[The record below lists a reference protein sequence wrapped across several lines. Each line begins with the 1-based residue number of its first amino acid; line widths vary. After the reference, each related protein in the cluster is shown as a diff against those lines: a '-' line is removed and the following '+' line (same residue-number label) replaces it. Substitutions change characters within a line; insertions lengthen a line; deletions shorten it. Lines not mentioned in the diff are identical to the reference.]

1 MFSNVEHMT
10 TTSGPQ
16 TGAQTGGRIRMSPEG
31 RREQLLELGTQ
42 LLSTRT
48 LDEISIEVLAEEA
61 GISRGLLYHYFGN
74 KHEFHLAV
82 VRRAVE
88 QLVAITAPRDID
100 DPIEQLAVSI
110 GAYLDYVV
118 ENYTGYVSLVRAAA
132 GGNEELRA
140 IYEEGRLALTDRIF
154 EVTGPEGLKALGLS
168 DSPTM
173 RLLVNGWAAML
184 EVVVIDWVDDPRG
197 IAREELLGRLAR
209 ALPGIVLA

>member
-1 MFSNVEHMT
+1 MFSNVGHMT
-10 TTSGPQ
+10 TTGPSRS
-16 TGAQTGGRIRMSPEG
+16 TSRGGRLRMSPEH

-42 LLSTRT
+42 LLSSRT

-74 KHEFHLAV
+74 KQEFHLAV

-88 QLVAITAPRDID
+88 QLVAITAPRDIE
-100 DPIEQLAVSI
+100 DPVEQLAVSI

-118 ENYTGYVSLVRAAA
+118 ENETGYVSLVRAAA

-140 IYEEGRLALTDRIF
+140 IYEEGRRALTDRIF
-154 EVTGPEGLKALGLS
+154 EVTGAEGLEALGLV

-184 EVVVIDWVDDPRG
+184 EVVIIDWVGDHRG
-197 IAREELLGRLAR
+197 IAREDLLDRLAR
-209 ALPGIVLA
+209 ALPAIVLG

>member
-1 MFSNVEHMT
+1 MT
-10 TTSGPQ
+10 SSTGSRSG
-16 TGAQTGGRIRMSPEG
+16 RLRMSPAS
-31 RREQLLELGTQ
+31 RREQLLELGTK

-74 KHEFHLAV
+74 KQEFHLAV

-88 QLVAITAPRDID
+88 DLVAITAPRDIE
-100 DPIEQLAVSI
+100 DPLEQLAVSI

-140 IYEEGRLALTDRIF
+140 IYDEGRRALTDRIF
-154 EVTGPEGLKALGLS
+154 EVTGPERLAALGLT

-173 RLLVNGWAAML
+173 RLLVKGWAAMN
-184 EVVVIDWVDDPRG
+184 EQVIIDWVADPRG
-197 IAREELLGRLAR
+197 IARDDLLDRLAR
-209 ALPGIVLA
+209 ALPAIVLA

>member
-1 MFSNVEHMT
+1 MT
-10 TTSGPQ
+10 STT
-16 TGAQTGGRIRMSPEG
+16 GRIRMSPEG

-48 LDEISIEVLAEEA
+48 LDEISIELLAEEA

-74 KHEFHLAV
+74 KQEFHVAV

-88 QLVAITAPRDID
+88 QLVAITAPRDIE
-100 DPIEQLAVSI
+100 DPLEQLAASV

-140 IYEEGRLALTDRIF
+140 IYDEGRRALTDRIF
-154 EVTGPEGLKALGLS
+154 EVTGEAGLQALGLS
-168 DSPTM
+168 DSPAI
-173 RLLVNGWAAML
+173 RLIVDGWSAMV
-184 EVVVIDWVDDPRG
+184 ESVIVAWVKDPHG
-197 IAREELLGRLAR
+197 LSREELLNRLAH
-209 ALPGIVLA
+209 ALPALVLL

>member
-1 MFSNVEHMT
+1 
-10 TTSGPQ
+10 
-16 TGAQTGGRIRMSPEG
+16 MSPEG

-74 KHEFHLAV
+74 KQEFHVAV

-88 QLVAITAPRDID
+88 QLVAITAPRDIE
-100 DPIEQLAVSI
+100 DPLEQLAVSI

-140 IYEEGRLALTDRIF
+140 IYDEGRRALTDRIF
-154 EVTGPEGLKALGLS
+154 EVTGPEGLEALGLS
-168 DSPTM
+168 DSAAM
-173 RLLVNGWAAML
+173 RLLVRGWSAMLEDVIINWVADPSGLSREDLLKRLAAML
-184 EVVVIDWVDDPRG
+184 PAI
-197 IAREELLGRLAR
+197 ILA
-209 ALPGIVLA
+209 